1 MNILNLGVSV
11 VIPCYN
17 SSKRLRDTLFHLA
30 RQKVPNN
37 IKWEVIIVD
46 NASTDDTAEIAH
58 RLWYEF
64 NTKTDFKV
72 VKQPIQGLSAAR
84 RKGFESAHYEYII
97 FCDDDNWLQEDYVR
111 LAYDIM
117 ESNQE
122 IGALGGRGVAEC
134 EIKPSEWFYDFQQ
147 YYAVG
152 TQNEYSGDITEKK
165 GYVYGAGSV
174 IRKSAWIN
182 LMEKEFSFLLTGR
195 KGTSLSS
202 SEDSELCYA
211 LRLLGYKIWYDE
223 RLTFKHFMT
232 KKRLS
237 WEYFLKLVS
246 GANESAAINKAYRHA
261 LSADGFTRDHPS
273 RFFWIKES
281 INTGKNILR
290 NYWSIRRLKTEERE
304 GHPAL
309 KNYYQQIGRLRG
321 WLKIRSKF
329 LEILEKN
336 RRIKT

>member
-1 MNILNLGVSV
+1 MKRGVSV

-17 SSKRLRDTLFHLA
+17 SSPRLPETLSHIA
-30 RQKVPNN
+30 KQKIPSSVN
-37 IKWEVIIVD
+37 WEVIVID
-46 NASTDDTAEIAH
+46 NASTDNTAECAQQ
-58 RLWYEF
+58 LWDSF
-64 NTKTDFKV
+64 NVNIPFRV
-72 VKQPIQGLSAAR
+72 VEQPIPGLSAAR
-84 RKGFESAHYEYII
+84 RKGFESANYEYII

-122 IGALGGRGVAEC
+122 IAALGGRGVAEC
-134 EIKPSEWFYDFQQ
+134 ESKPSEWFYDFQQ

-152 TQNEYSGDITEKK
+152 PQNEYSGDITERK
-165 GYVYGAGSV
+165 GYIYGAGSV
-174 IRKSAWIN
+174 IRKSAWMN
-182 LMEKEFSFLLTGR
+182 LMEKNFSFLLTDR
-195 KGTSLSS
+195 KGASLSS
-202 SEDSELCYA
+202 SGDSELCYA

-223 RLTFKHFMT
+223 RLTFKHFIT

-261 LSADGFTRDHPS
+261 LSADGFTREHPS

-290 NYWSIRRLKTEERE
+290 NYRSIRRLKTEERE

-309 KNYYQQIGRLRG
+309 KNYHQQIGRLRG

-329 LEILEKN
+329 LQIIEKN
-336 RRIKT
+336 RQIKT